1 MSVDY
6 VSIINSLQQMNPSI
20 AGVIITDMSG
30 EIIYCTS
37 NWQPSPQEVKN
48 VINSWRGGNSVSVM
62 LQGVKF
68 SVLQCMPERFISTN
82 IKKQGHLVGA
92 MTPGGQCVLGFIL
105 PDSAYDGAYMDLA
118 RAAGQI
124 RPGGSAAGMGLTAAT
139 AGSVYEK
146 TDVSNVRLNSSG
158 VPQTTQESQSTGI
171 SGGVNLDTQE
181 VQQLLQWV
189 QDPNGLAQFIS
200 YCLTN
205 YDQARIGAFARFYRT
220 LRQILG

>member
-6 VSIINSLQQMNPSI
+6 VSIIDTLQQMNPSI
-20 AGVIITDMSG
+20 AGVIITDMNG
-30 EIIYCTS
+30 DIIYCTS
-37 NWQPSPQEVKN
+37 NWQPSTQEVKN
-48 VINSWRGGNSVSVM
+48 VVSSWRGGNAVSVM

-68 SVLQCMPERFISTN
+68 SVLQCTSERFISTN
-82 IKKQGHLVGA
+82 IKKQGHLVGST
-92 MTPGGQCVLGFIL
+92 TPGGQNVLGFVL
-105 PDSAYDGAYMDLA
+105 PDSAYDGAYMDIA

-124 RPGGSAAGMGLTAAT
+124 RPGGSAAGLGLTAAT
-139 AGSVYEK
+139 AANVYEK
-146 TDVSNVRLNSSG
+146 ADVSNVRLQSSG
-158 VPQTTQESQSTGI
+158 VPQAAQASPSMGM
-171 SGGVNLDTQE
+171 GGANPEAQE

>member
-6 VSIINSLQQMNPSI
+6 VSIIDSLQQMNPSI

-48 VINSWRGGNSVSVM
+48 VINSWRGGNSVSVI

-68 SVLQCMPERFISTN
+68 SVLQSMPERFISTN

-92 MTPGGQCVLGFIL
+92 LTPGGQCVLGFIL

-124 RPGGSAAGMGLTAAT
+124 RPGGSAAGLGLTAAT
-139 AGSVYEK
+139 AGNVYEK
-146 TDVSNVRLNSSG
+146 TDVSNVRLDSSG
-158 VPQTTQESQSTGI
+158 NAPAAQSPGMN
-171 SGGVNLDTQE
+171 GGAGPDAQE

-189 QDPNGLAQFIS
+189 QDPNGLSQFIS
-200 YCLTN
+200 YCITN